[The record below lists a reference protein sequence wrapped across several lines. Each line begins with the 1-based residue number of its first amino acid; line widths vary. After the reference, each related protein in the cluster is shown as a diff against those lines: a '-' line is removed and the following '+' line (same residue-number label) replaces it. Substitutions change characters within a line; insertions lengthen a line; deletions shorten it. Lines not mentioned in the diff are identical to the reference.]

1 MLYVM
6 LSLLRNVL
14 DILYF
19 VCLSFC
25 NNYNFDD
32 GDGDNKFRA
41 LDIIFTAHDT
51 DSVFTLR

>member
-1 MLYVM
+1 M